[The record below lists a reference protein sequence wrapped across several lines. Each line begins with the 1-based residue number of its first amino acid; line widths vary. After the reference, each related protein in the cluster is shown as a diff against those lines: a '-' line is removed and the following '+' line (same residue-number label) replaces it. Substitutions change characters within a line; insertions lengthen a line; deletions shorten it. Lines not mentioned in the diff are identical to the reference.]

1 MLYIKFKIQDLEKY
15 QDFQIVYDH
24 MVQLRQPNFEF
35 EEEVIPEFDW
45 DNLSKEET
53 NAALEKI
60 DEFFDQ
66 DADDRRYAELFP
78 EYADAFLKSYIE
90 KDQSIAGAYG
100 FDIKGIFNYLEFG
113 FEVDLDNL
121 KILEDNIGL
130 IEFSTGNYPFGGLE
144 RFIMV
149 LKSFDLISLECFDGF
164 HIFKLNWLSEFEFTP
179 TSLEEKTKAYLKK

>member
-1 MLYIKFKIQDLEKY
+1 MLYIKFEIQDLEKY

-35 EEEVIPEFDW
+35 GEEVIPEFDW

-66 DADDRRYAELFP
+66 DADDRRYIALFP
-78 EYADAFLKSYIE
+78 DYADAFLKSYIE

-100 FDIKGIFNYLEFG
+100 FDIKGIFNYLEFS

-164 HIFKLNWLSEFEFTP
+164 HIFKLNWLSEFEYTP
-179 TSLEEKTKAYLKK
+179 AILEEKTKAYLKK